1 MIVNQKELAQCL
13 GISDRRIRQL
23 KEVGLFKAHK
33 VTKGYM
39 LENCIQEY
47 IEYRVNAETGR
58 RKSISKEEVQ
68 AEHEEIKK
76 QISIMKLRRLRRETH
91 EAADV
96 EAFLASM
103 LTGFRN
109 RLMDI
114 PAKLAV
120 KVAGVS
126 DINEVMLMIEREL
139 ETVLRELQEYDPEK
153 IDGPSG
159 EDPYDEDEDED
170 ETE

>member
-13 GISDRRIRQL
+13 GLSDRRIRQL

-33 VTKGYM
+33 TSKGYM

-91 EAADV
+91 
-96 EAFLASM
+96 
-103 LTGFRN
+103 
-109 RLMDI
+109 
-114 PAKLAV
+114 
-120 KVAGVS
+120 
-126 DINEVMLMIEREL
+126 
-139 ETVLRELQEYDPEK
+139 
-153 IDGPSG
+153 
-159 EDPYDEDEDED
+159 
-170 ETE
+170 